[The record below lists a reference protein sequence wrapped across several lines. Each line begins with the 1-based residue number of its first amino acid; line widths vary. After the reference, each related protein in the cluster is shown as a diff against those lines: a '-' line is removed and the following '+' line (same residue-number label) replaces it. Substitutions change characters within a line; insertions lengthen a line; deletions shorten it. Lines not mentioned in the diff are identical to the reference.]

1 MRADQVTAQLDPLP
15 QFTFIRQGML
25 IAVDLAIA
33 TDIFGDMDAV
43 VINLGPERPPRLDD
57 SSVPGSAI
65 SILRTQLGRLPGLAV
80 GPIRRSVT
88 PEHATT

>member
-1 MRADQVTAQLDPLP
+1 LRADQVTAQLDSLP

-43 VINLGPERPPRLDD
+43 VINQHRLQLQTELGPERPD
-57 SSVPGSAI
+57 SALV
-65 SILRTQLGRLPGLAV
+65 
-80 GPIRRSVT
+80 
-88 PEHATT
+88 ATTAEDLPQPVEVPRPS